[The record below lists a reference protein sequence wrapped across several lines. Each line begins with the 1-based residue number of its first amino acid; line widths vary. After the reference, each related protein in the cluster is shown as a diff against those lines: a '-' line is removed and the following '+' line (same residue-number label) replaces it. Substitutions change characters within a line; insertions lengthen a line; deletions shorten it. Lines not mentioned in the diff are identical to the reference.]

1 MTQRFLK
8 IERLQQNKILAA
20 MILLAGLLSSAIV
33 YAQIEGP
40 SRGVLPVASNG
51 DFEVTGIEVD
61 VTASNAFEARAKGWQ
76 SAQRLGWQ
84 KLWARTRG
92 GNGGGLSDSSLDSMV
107 SSIVVEEEQIGP
119 NRYIATLG
127 VIFDRARA
135 GQLLGVG
142 GVKRRSAPL
151 LILPITI
158 TGGAPMLYERR
169 TEWQKAWARFR
180 TSDSSIDYVRPS
192 GGGAESLLLNAGQ
205 INRRSRSW
213 WRVILDQFG
222 AADIVSA
229 TARFERSYPGGP
241 ITAYYTARYG
251 PDNVFIGQFAL
262 SVSSKEAV
270 PAMMDTAVKRI
281 DDIFQQALANGR
293 LRMNESLI
301 LEDAAVI
308 EDIEEQETQANPI
321 APAVESSIADEPREN
336 SAPAVE
342 EPLPPPIAEAVIRT
356 FSVQFP
362 TPDAEAVDRGEG
374 ALRSIS
380 GVRSASTSSLAL
392 GGTSVMRV
400 TYAGD
405 AATLREALSANGW
418 RVGGTGNIITISR

>member
-1 MTQRFLK
+1 MTQRFLQ
-8 IERLQQNKILAA
+8 IYRLRQNKILAGI
-20 MILLAGLLSSAIV
+20 ILLLALLSSAIV

-40 SRGVLPVASNG
+40 SRGVLPIASNG

-61 VTASNAFEARAKGWQ
+61 VTASNAFEARSKGWQ

-92 GNGGGLSDSSLDSMV
+92 GNGSALSDSSLDSMV

-169 TEWQKAWARFR
+169 TEWQKAWARYR

-192 GGGAESLLLNAGQ
+192 GAGAESLLLNAGQ

-213 WRVILDQFG
+213 WRVILDEFG

-251 PDNVFIGQFAL
+251 PDNVFVGRFAL
-262 SVSSKEAV
+262 SVSNKDAI

-281 DDIFQQALANGR
+281 DDIFQQALASGR
-293 LRMNESLI
+293 LRSDTSLV

-308 EDIEEQETQANPI
+308 EDIKEQETEVTPVESEQTAVRSSEPSET
-321 APAVESSIADEPREN
+321 ATPAVEAEA
-336 SAPAVE
+336 APVT
-342 EPLPPPIAEAVIRT
+342 EAVIRT

-362 TPDAEAVDRGEG
+362 TPDSVAVDRGVG
-374 ALRSIS
+374 SLRAIQ

-405 AATLREALSANGW
+405 EAALRAALAASGW
-418 RVGGTGNIITISR
+418 RVGGAGNIITISR